1 MIKKLKQLFNKAI
14 KPEQKGSYYN
24 SLPKCPKCGCP
35 LFPSEIMCPDCL
47 YPVMEVSKDGC

>member
-1 MIKKLKQLFNKAI
+1 MIKKLKQLFNEVI
-14 KPEQKGSYYN
+14 KSEQKGSYYN
-24 SLPKCPKCGCP
+24 SLPQCPKCGCP

>member
-1 MIKKLKQLFNKAI
+1 MIKKLKQLFNTEI
-14 KPEQKGSYYN
+14 KTEPEHEGSYYYN

-47 YPVMEVSKDGC
+47 YPVI

>member
-47 YPVMEVSKDGC
+47 YPVMEVRKDGC

>member
-14 KPEQKGSYYN
+14 KSEQKGSYYN
-24 SLPKCPKCGCP
+24 SLPKCSKCGCP

-47 YPVMEVSKDGC
+47 WLVKEVSKHEC